1 MADDTEKI
9 LVVDD
14 NTGIRHKL
22 LEFLAAEG
30 YRLEEAANGIE
41 ALEKARSFG
50 PDMVLLDI
58 VMPEMDGLKVLRD
71 LRENALTRDVPVIMI
86 TSQSHG
92 KDVKTGFDLGA
103 NDYVTKPF
111 DPEVLLARV
120 RRHLEIK
127 RRFDQIKEE
136 RELLFVTNQ
145 LITSLHA
152 KKKTRDVLFCLVQKI
167 AEFIQVKRCSVI
179 RIQDDGT
186 TGVVEATSDGPD
198 IRDLTIDLKKYPEIL
213 AALGQKDMVVIP
225 NVTTDERVAAVR
237 EILHQ
242 VGCHSLVVVPIVH
255 GDDLIGT
262 LLLNTAR
269 ARDTFNDREVRFLK
283 GIAKAAKTALLNAEY
298 FERAEKRA
306 AEEEAGAT
314 THDPLTRLCG
324 YYKFLEEAEKEIY
337 RAKRYKSRLSL
348 ILVDIEQLRDV
359 NQRHGQDKGDLALQ
373 EVARTIADSIR
384 KSDLAARC
392 HGDDFAVLLPETS
405 QIGATVKAK
414 QLQKMVRKNPT
425 LHELGVSILV
435 GVSSMEETEVHS
447 PVDLIHAAEIE
458 LERAKTG
465 PFAL

>member
-1 MADDTEKI
+1 MAVDAEKI
-9 LVVDD
+9 LIVDD
-14 NTGIRHKL
+14 SAGIRRRL
-22 LEFLAAEG
+22 WEFLAAAG
-30 YRLEEAANGIE
+30 YRLEQAANGIE
-41 ALEKARSFG
+41 ALDKARSFA

-71 LRENALTRDVPVIMI
+71 LRENAPTRDVPVILI
-86 TSQSHG
+86 TSKSQG

-127 RRFDQIKEE
+127 RRFDQVREE
-136 RELLFVTNQ
+136 RELLSVTNQ
-145 LITSLHA
+145 LITTLHA
-152 KKKTRDVLFCLVQKI
+152 KKKTRDVLYCLVQKI

-179 RIQDDGT
+179 RIRDGA
-186 TGVVEATSDGPD
+186 TGVVEATSDGPE
-198 IRDLTIDLKKYPEIL
+198 IRDLTIDLRKYPEIL
-213 AALGQKDMVVIP
+213 EALGQRDMVVIP
-225 NVTTDERVAAVR
+225 NVSTDERVAAVR
-237 EILHQ
+237 ELLHQ

-269 ARDTFNDREVRFLK
+269 SRDSFNEREVRFLK
-283 GIAKAAKTALLNAEY
+283 GIAKAAKTALINAEY

-306 AEEEAGAT
+306 SEQEAGAS

-324 YYKFLEEAEKEIY
+324 YYKFLEETEKEIY
-337 RAKRYKSRLSL
+337 RATRYKSRLSL
-348 ILVDIEQLRDV
+348 ILVDIERLRDV
-359 NQRHGQDKGDLALQ
+359 NQRHGHDQGDAALR
-373 EVARTIADSIR
+373 EVARTISESIR

-392 HGDDFAVLLPETS
+392 QGDDFAVLLPETS

-414 QLQKMVRKNPT
+414 QLQKAVLRNPR
-425 LHELGVSILV
+425 LRDLGVHVLV